1 MENTAVML
9 VFWRW
14 PNLQGIE
21 FLKIATCGSD
31 FLMADAVMAVTD
43 ADKLENNTEMLPEV
57 NSVVENLSGNNSGQ
71 HDSYLLQKK

>member
-1 MENTAVML
+1 
-9 VFWRW
+9 
-14 PNLQGIE
+14 
-21 FLKIATCGSD
+21 
-31 FLMADAVMAVTD
+31 MAVTD